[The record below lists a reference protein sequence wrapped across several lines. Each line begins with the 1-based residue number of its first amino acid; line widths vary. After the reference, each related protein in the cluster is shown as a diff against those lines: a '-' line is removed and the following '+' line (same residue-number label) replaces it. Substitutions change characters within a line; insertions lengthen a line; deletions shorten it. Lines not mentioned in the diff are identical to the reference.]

1 MGSGGSYT
9 LLSCTCTSPRYNFYD
24 CPTML
29 IILLAA
35 TVNLTTTSFGTTP

>member
-9 LLSCTCTSPRYNFYD
+9 LLSCTCASSRYSFYD
-24 CPTML
+24 CPMML
-29 IILLAA
+29 IIPLTA